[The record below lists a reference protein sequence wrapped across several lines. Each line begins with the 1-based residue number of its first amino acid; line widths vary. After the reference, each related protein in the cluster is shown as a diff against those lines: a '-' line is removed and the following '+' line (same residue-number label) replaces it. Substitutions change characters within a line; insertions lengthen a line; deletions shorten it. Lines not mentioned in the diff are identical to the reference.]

1 MIESKFS
8 TPVTYKSNFS
18 TEELTPYQVRVEVS
32 GTERTSLFRLY
43 IDGNLANWKVYKSFV
58 FKGVCSTSGTRELL
72 FSIPIINTS
81 KCFLGPI
88 STGTITV
95 VEFEATYRDCEY
107 KKWKGVSLPHSWVS
121 YPTSRPT
128 SKEGKLLESIN
139 PYDLFHIWDVGRELG
154 RHCVEY
160 HTARTLQ
167 DMGVSIKDMNW
178 GRLSNV
184 VKHD

>member
-1 MIESKFS
+1 M
-8 TPVTYKSNFS
+8 
-18 TEELTPYQVRVEVS
+18 
-32 GTERTSLFRLY
+32 
-43 IDGNLANWKVYKSFV
+43 
-58 FKGVCSTSGTRELL
+58 
-72 FSIPIINTS
+72 
-81 KCFLGPI
+81 
-88 STGTITV
+88 
-95 VEFEATYRDCEY
+95 
-107 KKWKGVSLPHSWVS
+107 SLPHSRVS

-178 GRLSNV
+178 GKLSNV
-184 VKHD
+184 VRNY